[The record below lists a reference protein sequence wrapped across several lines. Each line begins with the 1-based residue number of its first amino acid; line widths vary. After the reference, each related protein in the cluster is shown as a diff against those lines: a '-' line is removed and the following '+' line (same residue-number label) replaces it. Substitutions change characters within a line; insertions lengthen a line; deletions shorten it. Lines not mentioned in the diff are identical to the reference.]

1 MRKYMIII
9 LLVFIISM
17 KQVYADEYKTG
28 FVNCYAT
35 DNESLYVR
43 KSPGSLEYITLL
55 SCNKA
60 VTILE
65 ESAGSTANCDNWYKI
80 SYGIDKEGYV
90 CSNYIYMDYEMDEE
104 DYQITY
110 SDKAYVDCR
119 TSSIALNLRNSI
131 SGSVISSL
139 SCNQEMTVLNEN
151 AGSNDLCSKW
161 YKVSVGGTKGYVC
174 SEYVYREAVTTVS
187 STEIDKYRKYLSDMG
202 FPSSYID
209 ALVELHKLH
218 PKWRFRLLN
227 TKLDWQTVIDNENV
241 LGRNLLYYTYD
252 EGYRS
257 LDPVS
262 YNWET
267 DTFNRHP
274 TETNWWYASEEAIK
288 YYMDPRNFLTEKN
301 IFMFEVLSYQPTYQ
315 NNTLI
320 RSLLDKSF
328 MPTIYKNFYGE
339 ENMYNYAADFILAGD
354 TYNVSPSHLAS
365 RIIQEGNNKSYVDYN
380 GKRYTVFN
388 FFNIRATGANPQYR
402 GLLWAAALGEN
413 AGGTSYGRVW
423 DTPKKS
429 IMGGAEFLS
438 KDYISIGQDTLYFQ
452 KFAVSVKNGRYS
464 HQYMQNITAP
474 LTEGGKVYNAY
485 KSVNS
490 LDEDITF
497 IIPMYLNMPAEK
509 ASVPKNGNPNYYL
522 SSIMVDGKSVKNF
535 KYDKL
540 TYTLETENTEVDVK
554 ATTINAKA
562 KYTISGN
569 NNLKVGKNTVTI
581 KVTAENGNSIK
592 YKLTVNR
599 LSNETEIVAGD
610 VIEKIKVDA
619 FKLGYN
625 KDILTYDKDV
635 SYEVSKLKVTYI
647 LADQTTHKTNVE
659 LKVGTNIIRVKGSD
673 KEYVINVTRLNPE
686 LDYVLNNIGIK
697 YDDKYI
703 SGININSSI
712 DSFIGNVLNIDKLTT
727 VTISDAKGNKKQST
741 FATGDKI
748 NLKNSLEERNY
759 EVLIYGDINGD
770 GKIDKLDAAAV
781 LRAYYNYTSYDG
793 VYKEAADINKDGAID
808 KLDASAVL
816 RDYYGY
822 VKISQ

>member
-1 MRKYMIII
+1 MKKYVVFICL
-9 LLVFIISM
+9 LLVISVRF
-17 KQVYADEYKTG
+17 VYASEYKTG

-43 KSPGSLEYITLL
+43 KSPGSLEYNALL
-55 SCNKA
+55 TCNKA
-60 VTILE
+60 LTILNQ
-65 ESAGSTANCDNWYKI
+65 SAGSTSDCANWYKV

-90 CSNYIYMDYEMDEE
+90 CSKYVYMDYEMNEG
-104 DYQITY
+104 DYQISYTN
-110 SDKAYVDCR
+110 KAYVDCR
-119 TSSIALNLRNSI
+119 SENITLNLRNGI
-131 SGSVISSL
+131 NGSVIASL
-139 SCNQEMTVLNEN
+139 SCNQEMTIIEEN
-151 AGSNDLCSKW
+151 AGSNSLCSKW
-161 YKVSVGGTKGYVC
+161 YKVSSGGKTGYAC
-174 SEYVYREAVTTVS
+174 SEYTYREAVTTVS
-187 STEIDKYRKYLSDMG
+187 STEISKYEKYLSDMG
-202 FPSSYID
+202 FPSSYIS
-209 ALVELHKLH
+209 ALVELHKVH

-227 TKLDWQTVIDNENV
+227 TKLNWQTVIDNENV
-241 LGRNLLYYTYD
+241 LGRNLLYYTYG

-274 TETNWWYASEEAIK
+274 TETNWWYASEDAIK
-288 YYMDPRNFLTEKN
+288 YYMDPRNFLSEKDV
-301 IFMFEVLSYQPTYQ
+301 FMFEVLSYQPTYQ

-339 ENMYNYAADFILAGD
+339 ANMYNYAGDFILAGD
-354 TYNVSPSHLAS
+354 TYDVSPSHLAS
-365 RIIQEGNNKSYVDYN
+365 RIIQEGNNKSQVEYN
-380 GKRYTVFN
+380 GKKYTVFN
-388 FFNIRATGANPQYR
+388 FFNIRATGTNPQYR
-402 GLLWAAALGEN
+402 GLLWAAALGEF

-497 IIPMYLNMPAEK
+497 IIPMYLNMPTQK
-509 ASVPKNGNPNYYL
+509 VNVPKSGNPNYYL
-522 SSIMVDGKSVKNF
+522 SNITVNGTSIENF

-540 TYTLETENTEVDVK
+540 SYKLDTEEKKVTIK
-554 ATTINAKA
+554 ATPINAKA
-562 KYTISGN
+562 TYKVTGNTTLVNGN
-569 NNLKVGKNTVTI
+569 NSFTI
-581 KVTAENGNSIK
+581 KVTAENGNSIN
-592 YKLTVNR
+592 YKLTINK
-599 LSNETEIVAGD
+599 LSNETNVVVENT
-610 VIEKIKVDA
+610 IENITVDA
-619 FKLGYN
+619 FTLGYN

-635 SYEVSKLKVTYI
+635 DYEVSKLKVTYT
-647 LADQTTHKTNVE
+647 LSDKTVHKLDVD
-659 LKVGTNIIRVKGSD
+659 LKVGMNTINIKENTH
-673 KEYVINVTRLNPE
+673 EYVINVNRLNPQI
-686 LDYVLNNIGIK
+686 DYVLSNIGIK
-697 YDDKYI
+697 YDDNYI
-703 SGININSSI
+703 SGINVNSSI
-712 DSFIGNVLNIDKLTT
+712 DSFINNVLKIDKLTT
-727 VTISDAKGNKKQST
+727 VTIKDSKGNKKSTT

-748 NLKNSLEERNY
+748 NIKNSLEERNY

-770 GKIDKLDAAAV
+770 GKIDKLDASAI
-781 LRAYYNYTSYDG
+781 LRAFYKYANYDG
-793 VYKEAADINKDGAID
+793 VYKEAADINKDGKID
-808 KLDASAVL
+808 KLDVLAVL

-822 VKISQ
+822 AKISQ

>member
-1 MRKYMIII
+1 MKKYV
-9 LLVFIISM
+9 VFICLLLLISV
-17 KQVYADEYKTG
+17 KIVYASENKTG

-35 DNESLYVR
+35 NNDPLYVR
-43 KSPGSLEYITLL
+43 KSPGSLEYNALL

-60 VTILE
+60 LTILN
-65 ESAGSTANCDNWYKI
+65 ESAGSTSNCDNWYKI

-90 CSNYIYMDYEMDEE
+90 CSTYVYTDYEMNPD

-110 SDKAYVDCR
+110 GNKAYVDCR
-119 TSSIALNLRNSI
+119 SSNITLNLRNGI
-131 SGSVISSL
+131 NGSVITAL
-139 SCNQEMTVLNEN
+139 SCNQEMTIIDDN
-151 AGSNDLCSKW
+151 AGANSLCSKW
-161 YKVSVGGTKGYVC
+161 YKVSAAGKTGYAC
-174 SEYVYREAVTTVS
+174 SEYTYREATTTVS
-187 STEIDKYRKYLSDMG
+187 SAELAKYQKYLTDMG
-202 FPSSYID
+202 FPSSYVL
-209 ALVELHKLH
+209 ALVELHKVH

-241 LGRNLLYYTYD
+241 LGRNLLYYTYG

-274 TETNWWYASEEAIK
+274 TETNWWYASEDAIK
-288 YYMDPRNFLTEKN
+288 YYMDPRNFLGEKD

-320 RSLLDKSF
+320 RNLLDKSF

-339 ENMYNYAADFILAGD
+339 GNMYNYAGDFIQAGD
-354 TYNVSPSHLAS
+354 TYDVSPSHLAS
-365 RIIQEGNNKSYVDYN
+365 RIIQEGNNKSSVEYN
-380 GKRYTVFN
+380 GKKYTVFN

-402 GLLWAAALGEN
+402 GLLWAAALGEF

-429 IMGGAEFLS
+429 IMGGAQFLAQ
-438 KDYISIGQDTLYFQ
+438 DYISIGQDTLYFQ

-474 LTEGGKVYNAY
+474 LTEGAKVYNAY

-490 LDEDITF
+490 IDEDITF
-497 IIPMYLNMPAEK
+497 IIPTYLNMPQEK
-509 ASVPKNGNPNYYL
+509 VSAPKNGNPNYYL
-522 SSIMVDGKSVKNF
+522 SSITVDDTSVKNF

-540 TYTLETENTEVDVK
+540 SYSLETEKTELTIK

-562 KYTISGN
+562 KYTVSGN
-569 NNLKVGKNTVTI
+569 KNLKVGKNTITI

-592 YKLTVNR
+592 YKLTVTR
-599 LSNETEIVAGD
+599 LSNETDIVTENN
-610 VIEKIKVDA
+610 IENIVVDA
-619 FKLGYN
+619 FQLGYKKDVLTYN
-625 KDILTYDKDV
+625 KDV
-635 SYEVSKLKVTYI
+635 AYEVSKIKVTYT
-647 LADQTTHKTNVE
+647 LSDKTTHDMNVE
-659 LKVGTNIIRVKGSD
+659 LKVGSNTINVKGTD
-673 KEYVINVTRLNPE
+673 KVYVINVTRMNPE
-686 LDYVLNNIGIK
+686 IDYVLNNIGIK

-703 SGININSSI
+703 SGIDANSSI
-712 DSFIGNVLNIDKLTT
+712 DSFTNNVLNIDKTMT
-727 VTISDAKGNKKQST
+727 VTIKDSKGNKKQST

-748 NLKNSLEERNY
+748 NLKNNLEERNY
-759 EVLIYGDINGD
+759 EVLIYGDVNGD
-770 GKIDKLDAAAV
+770 GKIDKLDASAI
-781 LRAYYNYTSYDG
+781 LRAFYKYTTYEG
-793 VYKEAADINKDGAID
+793 VYKEASDINKDCKID
-808 KLDASAVL
+808 KLDVLAVL

-822 VKISQ
+822 EKISQ